1 MDANHQ
7 SIRHDCFPGEDASGQ
22 LQQTILGA
30 DIERRQLEEELGRT
44 RAELEAYR
52 TLYDNTPSIHFT
64 LDAAGVVLGVNQFG
78 AARLGYSVR
87 ELIGK
92 TIFSTLVPDDQ
103 ERLKAEFAAFLQ
115 QATQETFD
123 FSSAIESNAAVTS
136 WELRACCKDGS
147 ILWVNVT
154 ASIVQ
159 RANTNIVVL
168 LVCDDITERKQAQE
182 RLYLLEQVLR
192 DCCNGIVI
200 SDSNQPDNPI
210 IYVNPS
216 FERLTGYSAEE
227 IMGRNCRFLQGAE
240 TAQPALDELRLAISE
255 ARECHVTLRNYRK
268 DGTLFWNALYL
279 SPIGSPQGNLIGF
292 VGIQTDITERK
303 QAEEA
308 LHKSEA
314 KNRALLS
321 AIPDL
326 IFRIS
331 KDGTYLD
338 FKAARD
344 FDTFLPAEEFLGKKI
359 DEVLPIEVAK
369 KAKYHVEQALATD
382 EIQIFEY
389 QLFKNGNLYDYEARL
404 VVSGEDEVLVIVR
417 DISDRKAFEASLRQQ
432 TERER
437 LLRAMLERI
446 RQSLNLEEILNTT
459 VSEVRQFLASDR
471 VIVFRFQPDWS
482 GVVAVESVADGWPS
496 ILERKIHDAC
506 FEEGYVQLYKQG
518 RTKAI
523 EDIYTAGLK
532 QCHVDLLAQLQ
543 VRASLIVPI
552 LQGEELWGLLIA
564 HHCSQPRQWQQLE
577 IDLLASLAT
586 QVAIAI
592 QQAELYNQMQ
602 QQAQREQALNRFTC
616 AIRSSLELEVI
627 FATAAAEIGQLLHID
642 HVSILQYLP
651 QRQVWLIVAAHHQGS
666 SLSSGL
672 GLEFPDV
679 ENLLGRQL
687 KQLQVVPI
695 HDTQTIED
703 EVIKPLAGTYPGAW
717 LLVPLHFQGNLW
729 GILTLSMEGSPHY
742 WQDSE
747 VDLACAFA
755 AQLAIAIGQ
764 SVLFKQV
771 QQLNANL
778 ERQVQ
783 QRTTQL
789 QKALGF
795 EAVLKRITDKVRDS
809 LDESQILQVAVREL
823 ALSFNMGSCH
833 ASLYNLEQETATICY
848 EYATSMPASQ
858 GRVMQMADFPET
870 YDSLQQGKCFQSCS
884 ISPDFV
890 RSKVA
895 MLACPILDDQGVLG
909 DLWLFHRPDYT
920 FKKLEIRLVQQVANQ
935 CAIAI
940 RQARFYQA
948 SLAQVEELEK
958 LNRLKDEFLSTV
970 SHELRSPVSNMKM
983 AAQMLEITLN
993 REGILDAKTAKSNAE
1008 VSKVSL
1014 YLQILQK
1021 ECKRETDL
1029 INDLL
1034 DLQRLEAGTRP
1045 LDLDVIELHIWLP
1058 QIVKPFQERAQNRQ
1072 QILQVDIPSQL
1083 PPLVSDSASLE
1094 RILAELLNNACK
1106 YTPPGEKIVLTAE
1119 AKSETLQLSVKNAG
1133 AEIPQSELTR
1143 IFDKFYRVPNADP
1156 WKQGGTGLGLALVKK
1171 LTEHLRGEI
1180 WVESGLGQTG
1190 FIIELPINLTYT

>member
-1 MDANHQ
+1 
-7 SIRHDCFPGEDASGQ
+7 
-22 LQQTILGA
+22 
-30 DIERRQLEEELGRT
+30 
-44 RAELEAYR
+44 
-52 TLYDNTPSIHFT
+52 
-64 LDAAGVVLGVNQFG
+64 
-78 AARLGYSVR
+78 
-87 ELIGK
+87 
-92 TIFSTLVPDDQ
+92 
-103 ERLKAEFAAFLQ
+103 
-115 QATQETFD
+115 
-123 FSSAIESNAAVTS
+123 
-136 WELRACCKDGS
+136 
-147 ILWVNVT
+147 
-154 ASIVQ
+154 
-159 RANTNIVVL
+159 
-168 LVCDDITERKQAQE
+168 
-182 RLYLLEQVLR
+182 
-192 DCCNGIVI
+192 
-200 SDSNQPDNPI
+200 
-210 IYVNPS
+210 
-216 FERLTGYSAEE
+216 
-227 IMGRNCRFLQGAE
+227 
-240 TAQPALDELRLAISE
+240 
-255 ARECHVTLRNYRK
+255 
-268 DGTLFWNALYL
+268 
-279 SPIGSPQGNLIGF
+279 
-292 VGIQTDITERK
+292 
-303 QAEEA
+303 
-308 LHKSEA
+308 
-314 KNRALLS
+314 
-321 AIPDL
+321 
-326 IFRIS
+326 
-331 KDGTYLD
+331 
-338 FKAARD
+338 
-344 FDTFLPAEEFLGKKI
+344 
-359 DEVLPIEVAK
+359 
-369 KAKYHVEQALATD
+369 
-382 EIQIFEY
+382 
-389 QLFKNGNLYDYEARL
+389 
-404 VVSGEDEVLVIVR
+404 
-417 DISDRKAFEASLRQQ
+417 
-432 TERER
+432 
-437 LLRAMLERI
+437 LERI

-459 VSEVRQFLASDR
+459 VSEVRQFLACDR

-482 GVVAVESVADGWPS
+482 GVVAVESVANGCTP
-496 ILERKIHDAC
+496 ILGTTIHDPC
-506 FEEGYVQLYKQG
+506 FQESYVQLYKQG

-523 EDIYTAGLK
+523 EDIYTAGFS
-532 QCHVDLLAQLQ
+532 QCLIDLLAQLQ

-564 HHCSQPRQWQQLE
+564 HHCSAPRQWQQLE
-577 IDLLASLAT
+577 IDLLCSLAT

-602 QQAQREQALNRFTC
+602 QQAQREQALNRSIS

-642 HVSILQYLP
+642 RVSILQYLP
-651 QRQVWLIVAAHHQGS
+651 ERQVWLNVEVYHQGS

-672 GLEFPDV
+672 GMEIPDSD
-679 ENLLGRQL
+679 NLLGRQL
-687 KQLQVVPI
+687 KQLQVVRI

-703 EVIKPLAGTYPGAW
+703 EVNKPLAEAYPGAW
-717 LLVPLHFQGNLW
+717 LLVPLQFQGNLW
-729 GILTLSMEGSPHY
+729 GILSLSMEGRPRY

-747 VDLACAFA
+747 VDLVCAFA

-764 SVLFKQV
+764 SALFKQV

-858 GRVMQMADFPET
+858 GRVLQMADFPEI
-870 YDSLQQGKCFQSCS
+870 YDSLRQGKCFQSCS

-993 REGILDAKTAKSNAE
+993 REGILDAKTAKSNPE

-1021 ECKRETDL
+1021 ECKRESDL

-1119 AKSETLQLSVKNAG
+1119 AKSGTLQLSVKNAG

>member
-7 SIRHDCFPGEDASGQ
+7 PIGHDYLQGEGASGE
-22 LQQTILGA
+22 LQQTIAGA
-30 DIERRQLEEELGRT
+30 DVERPQLEEELRNT

-52 TLYDNTPSIHFT
+52 TLYNKTPCIHFT
-64 LDAAGVVLGVNQFG
+64 LDSEGVVVGVNQFG
-78 AARLGYSVR
+78 AARLGYSVQ
-87 ELIGK
+87 ELVGK
-92 TIFSTLVPDDQ
+92 TIFSTFAPD
-103 ERLKAEFAAFLQ
+103 EREKLKAEFAQFLQ
-115 QATQETFD
+115 QAIQEAFEL
-123 FSSAIESNAAVTS
+123 SSGIELNALVTS

-147 ILWVNVT
+147 IFWVNVT
-154 ASIVQ
+154 ASIV
-159 RANTNIVVL
+159 RRTNTDRVVL

-182 RLYLLEQVLR
+182 RLHLLEQVLR
-192 DCCNGIVI
+192 DCCNGIVLT
-200 SDSNQPDNPI
+200 DSNQPDNPI
-210 IYVNPS
+210 IYINPS

-227 IMGRNCRFLQGAE
+227 IIGYNCRFLQGAD
-240 TAQPALDELRLAISE
+240 TAQPALDELRMAIRE

-268 DGTLFWNALYL
+268 DGTLFWNELYL

-308 LHKSEA
+308 LSKSEA
-314 KNRALLS
+314 KNRALIS

-331 KDGTYLD
+331 KDSTYLD
-338 FKAARD
+338 VKAARD
-344 FDTFLPAEEFLGKKI
+344 FDTFLPAQEFLGKKL
-359 DEVLPIEVAK
+359 DEVLPTEVAE
-369 KAKYHVEQALATD
+369 KAKYHVEQALSTN

-389 QLFKNGNLYDYEARL
+389 QLPKNGNLHDYEARL

-417 DISDRKAFEASLRQQ
+417 DISDRKAAEESLRQQ

-446 RQSLNLEEILNTT
+446 RQSLNLDEILNTT

-482 GVVAVESVADGWPS
+482 GVVVVESVANGWTP
-496 ILERKIHDAC
+496 ILGTTIHDPC
-506 FEEGYVQLYKQG
+506 FEQVYVQYQQG
-518 RTKAI
+518 RTKTI
-523 EDIYTAGLK
+523 EDIYTAELS
-532 QCHVDLLAQLQ
+532 QCHIDLLHRLQ

-564 HHCSQPRQWQQLE
+564 HDCSQPRQWQQLE
-577 IDLLASLAT
+577 IDLLCSLAT

-602 QQAQREQALNRFTC
+602 QQAQREQALNRSISE
-616 AIRSSLELEVI
+616 IRSSLELEVI
-627 FATAAAEIGQLLHID
+627 FATATTEIGQLLHID

-651 QRQVWLIVAAHHQGS
+651 QRQVWLNVALYYQGS
-666 SLSSGL
+666 SLSSRL
-672 GLEFPDV
+672 GMEFPDV
-679 ENLLGRQL
+679 DNLLGRQL
-687 KQLQVVPI
+687 KQLQVVSI

-703 EVIKPLAGTYPGAW
+703 EGNKPLAEAYPGAW
-717 LLVPLHFQGNLW
+717 LLVPIHFQGNLW
-729 GILTLSMEGSPHY
+729 GILTLSMEGRPRY

-747 VDLACAFA
+747 VDLVCAFA

-764 SVLFKQV
+764 STLFKQV

-848 EYATSMPASQ
+848 EYATSMPSSQ
-858 GRVMQMADFPET
+858 GQVMQMADFPEI
-870 YDSLQQGKCFQSCS
+870 YAPLRQGKCFQSCS

-983 AAQMLEITLN
+983 AAQMLEITLK
-993 REGILDAKTAKSNAE
+993 REGVLDAKIAKPPTE

-1045 LDLDVIELHIWLP
+1045 LDLDVIELHLWLP

-1083 PPLVSDSASLE
+1083 PRLVSDSSSLE

-1119 AKSETLQLSVKNAG
+1119 AKSGTLQLSVKNSG

-1171 LTEHLRGEI
+1171 LTEHLGGEI
-1180 WVESGLGQTG
+1180 WVESGSGQTG
-1190 FIIELPINLTYT
+1190 FIIELPINFAYS